1 MYDIIELLLSLSNR
15 DATQLEWLRKSGF
28 HHIGTIASSIG
39 VAGLFLPQPCGAVA
53 QVLES
58 PIPFL
63 EFIVE
68 EFDQLPRT
76 VLKYIFHQILTF
88 KLTISIEKS
97 YNTKPAATDQATHS
111 PEYFAP
117 IYLIHL
123 SGGTYYNF
131 LQLLTLSVAIDH

>member
-1 MYDIIELLLSLSNR
+1 M
-15 DATQLEWLRKSGF
+15 
-28 HHIGTIASSIG
+28 AS
-39 VAGLFLPQPCGAVA
+39 LFLPQPCGAVA

-88 KLTISIEKS
+88 KLTISIENRITPS
-97 YNTKPAATDQATHS
+97 LPQLIRPPTHLNTSH
-111 PEYFAP
+111 
-117 IYLIHL
+117 
-123 SGGTYYNF
+123 
-131 LQLLTLSVAIDH
+131 